1 MKRVITSL
9 FIAVLA
15 LASCKKDDT
24 ICYNNITMGNI
35 VDGSLV
41 SDQGNTFDITNAP
54 DILNPETFKYG
65 RVILVCDV
73 LKKTAEKRYEIR
85 LTDIASVLAKDPV
98 PAETIKPEDDIN
110 VDDPIH
116 IRDIWYGGGYINML
130 LEFAAKKNSS
140 TQPLINLIFNEVAE
154 PEDGSDLK
162 NYVFTLRHNAFGDVA
177 TEKEADQYTVSGG
190 YVSFPVANLIKEDK
204 ACITLNWNSYKMEG
218 GWFSIFS
225 SEAKTKTFDWRRI
238 GYEHPQKSS
247 VVTPS
252 AVCLR

>member
-1 MKRVITSL
+1 MKRTLASL
-9 FIAVLA
+9 FIAILA
-15 LASCKKDDT
+15 LASCKKDDA

-35 VDGSLV
+35 DGSSIV
-41 SDQGNTFDITNAP
+41 SDQGNTFDIINSPAN
-54 DILNPETFKYG
+54 LNLETFKYG
-65 RVILVCDV
+65 RVILACDV
-73 LKKTAEKRYEIR
+73 LKKTAEKRYDVR

-98 PAETIKPEDDIN
+98 PAEVIEPEDDIN

-116 IRDIWYGGGYINML
+116 IRDIWYGGGHINML
-130 LEFAAKKNSS
+130 LEFAVKKNSS
-140 TQPLINLIFNEVAE
+140 TQHLINLIFNEVAE

-177 TEKEADQYTVSGG
+177 TEEEADQYFVSGG

>member
-35 VDGSLV
+35 EGSSIV

-54 DILNPETFKYG
+54 DILKPETFKYG

-73 LKKTAEKRYEIR
+73 LKKTAEKRYDIR
-85 LTDIASVLAKDPV
+85 LKDIASVLAKEPV
-98 PAETIKPEDDIN
+98 PAETIKPEDEIN

-130 LEFAAKKNSS
+130 LEFAVKTNSD
-140 TQPLINLIFNEVAE
+140 TKHLINLIFNEVAE
-154 PEDGSDLK
+154 PAEGSQVK
-162 NYVFTLRHNAFGDVA
+162 NYTFTLRHNAFGDVA
-177 TEKEADQYTVSGG
+177 TEENSEQYTISGG
-190 YVSFPVANLIKEDK
+190 YVSFRVAHLIEGDE
-204 ACITLNWNSYKMEG
+204 ADITLNWNSYKMEG
-218 GWFSIFS
+218 GWLSIFS
-225 SEAKTKTFDWRRI
+225 NEAKTKTFDWKRI

-247 VVTPS
+247 VVAPA